1 MLRRC
6 APSTSTT
13 RDPDP
18 ISTAT
23 DLCPASL
30 ADMTMADPAVNA
42 CPYAYYAR
50 LHAEAPV
57 HYDARMGL

>member
-1 MLRRC
+1 M
-6 APSTSTT
+6 
-13 RDPDP
+13 
-18 ISTAT
+18 STAT